1 MSLFPSIDCNVSSN
15 LAKAICLFLIAK
27 DAFSDIFIAKLAS
40 NNRDLFQNNFCKN
53 RHSGQHLIQ
62 SFIDCFYWHVIR
74 YNTFYHNNVF
84 YMLYTIS
91 TKSLYPVKN
100 RDKNNIQLQKHP
112 NYISTLWKFLQ
123 FLKHQHLFILLFVVI
138 SLRFCSSNTSGRA
151 IHRAFIECGTWF
163 SIDAHILL
171 L

>member
-1 MSLFPSIDCNVSSN
+1 MSLFPSIDCSVSSS

-62 SFIDCFYWHVIR
+62 SFIDCFYLHVIR

-91 TKSLYPVKN
+91 TKSL
-100 RDKNNIQLQKHP
+100 NNIQLQKHP
-112 NYISTLWKFLQ
+112 NYISTLRKFLQ

-138 SLRFCSSNTSGRA
+138 SL
-151 IHRAFIECGTWF
+151 
-163 SIDAHILL
+163 
-171 L
+171 

>member
-1 MSLFPSIDCNVSSN
+1 MSLFPSIDCSVSSS

-27 DAFSDIFIAKLAS
+27 DAFSDIFIGKLAS

-62 SFIDCFYWHVIR
+62 SFIDCFYWHVIW

-91 TKSLYPVKN
+91 TKSL
-100 RDKNNIQLQKHP
+100 DHNIQSKKEIEITY
-112 NYISTLWKFLQ
+112 NYKSIQTLFQHCESSYKF
-123 FLKHQHLFILLFVVI
+123 
-138 SLRFCSSNTSGRA
+138 
-151 IHRAFIECGTWF
+151 
-163 SIDAHILL
+163 
-171 L
+171 